1 MSNRLLLVVATTR
14 SSVAVGSPLA
24 LAAGMPVVVGIV
36 VGKEVRIVVVDGESQ
51 WVVIG
56 MAGLGIL
63 FVVVG
68 KEVVEGVV
76 VRIATL

>member
-1 MSNRLLLVVATTR
+1 VASNRLLLVATTR